1 MPIFIGMEKGWLD
14 NVKDGFSGLFSGGGN
29 KDNSSAAETN
39 TVVVTGGGDVA
50 TKKD

>member
-1 MPIFIGMEKGWLD
+1 MEKGWLD

-29 KDNSSAAETN
+29 KDNKEAETN
-39 TVVVTGGGDVA
+39 TNTVIVTGGGGDGA